1 MSVVIPC
8 LNAAAT
14 IGVQLEALA
23 GQSWEG
29 EWEVIVAD
37 NGSTDGSREIVES
50 YRGRLPGLQL
60 VDASDRRGQAH
71 ARNLGAAAATG
82 DAFLFCDADDEVAP
96 GWLAAL
102 GRALAEHEF
111 VACRYDNE
119 TLNPA
124 WVRRTHLNPQRDGL
138 TAYDYPPFLPHAG
151 GGGLAC
157 GGRSTRR
164 WGASTSPS
172 PRWRTPTTAGAS
184 SSPAT
189 ASTSCRTRWSTSA
202 TGTIRGN
209 IFRQGVSYGRHN
221 VLIYSRYRPRG
232 MPRLGWLPGLLR
244 WGKLLLKTPA
254 DAPHPRGAL
263 ALALAARLADR
274 ADRGVLRVPG
284 GGAVGRLCKS
294 GAPSGADPHS
304 PNPLSPASPPAAGRE
319 RA

>member
-1 MSVVIPC
+1 MNPSPPLKLSVVIPC

-23 GQSWEG
+23 RQSWEG

-50 YRGRLPGLQL
+50 YRGRLPGLKL

-102 GRALAEHEF
+102 GRALAVHEF

-119 TLNPA
+119 TLNPV
-124 WVRRTHLNPQRDGL
+124 WVRRTHLNPQKDGL

-157 GGRSTRR
+157 GAPSTRR
-164 WGASTSPS
+164 WGGSTSRCP
-172 PRWRTPTTAGAS
+172 PWRTPTTAGAS

-189 ASTSCRTRWSTSA
+189 TSTSCRTRW
-202 TGTIRGN
+202 
-209 IFRQGVSYGRHN
+209 
-221 VLIYSRYRPRG
+221 
-232 MPRLGWLPGLLR
+232 
-244 WGKLLLKTPA
+244 
-254 DAPHPRGAL
+254 
-263 ALALAARLADR
+263 
-274 ADRGVLRVPG
+274 
-284 GGAVGRLCKS
+284 
-294 GAPSGADPHS
+294 
-304 PNPLSPASPPAAGRE
+304 
-319 RA
+319 